1 MKTGLDYK
9 DVFYKDVLCIRLQDD
24 DYARECLIEAARVGA
39 DVFELT
45 INDLLES
52 RRRQIDET
60 HRSYQAI
67 NGGS

>member
-9 DVFYKDVLCIRLQDD
+9 DLLYIRLRDD

-52 RRRQIDET
+52 RRRQVDET

-67 NGGS
+67 IGGS